1 MTVHSIHIFNKKCEC
16 IYFTEWNN
24 AKADAS
30 KKDKLLLEQQQST
43 TTAEEKD
50 ADGDPETA
58 KLVYGV
64 VFSLRNMASKLS
76 NQGFSTYKTGTYKL
90 HYFESPAGPKL
101 VLITDPNAPNMADTL
116 QSIYASV
123 YVEHVVKNA
132 LVKPNTPIRNQ
143 LFRTTLD
150 KYVRN
155 LPNFE

>member
-16 IYFTEWNN
+16 IYFNEWN
-24 AKADAS
+24 AKPDAS
-30 KKDKLLLEQQQST
+30 KKDKLLLEP
-43 TTAEEKD
+43 AEEKD
-50 ADGDPETA
+50 VDGDPETA

-64 VFSLRNMASKLS
+64 VFSLRNMANKLS
-76 NQGFSTYKTGTYKL
+76 NQGFTSYKTSTYKL

>member
-16 IYFTEWNN
+16 IYFAEWN

-30 KKDKLLLEQQQST
+30 KKDKLEPA
-43 TTAEEKD
+43 AEEKD
-50 ADGDPETA
+50 VDGDPETA

-64 VFSLRNMASKLS
+64 VFSLRNMANKLS
-76 NQGFSTYKTGTYKL
+76 NQGFRSYKPGTYKL

-116 QSIYASV
+116 QSIYANV

>member
-16 IYFTEWNN
+16 IYFTEWNS

-30 KKDKLLLEQQQST
+30 KKDKLEPT
-43 TTAEEKD
+43 EEKD
-50 ADGDPETA
+50 VDGDPETA

-76 NQGFSTYKTGTYKL
+76 NQGFSSYKTGTYKL

-116 QSIYASV
+116 QSIYANV